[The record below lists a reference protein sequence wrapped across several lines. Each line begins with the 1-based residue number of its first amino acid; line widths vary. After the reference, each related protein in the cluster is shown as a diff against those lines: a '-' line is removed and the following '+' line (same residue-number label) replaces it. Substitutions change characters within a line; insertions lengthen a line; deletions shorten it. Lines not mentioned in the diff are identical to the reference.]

1 MTAPER
7 FYQFMEYKHFR
18 PRWVE
23 LECGLSNGYLGK
35 QRKNKGSFGG
45 GILLRIEKRFPE
57 LNITWLLSGEG
68 KMLNATYDEVKMKTI
83 NTVEEESVSY
93 GLVMHEYVPLL
104 KQQISQLE
112 AALVDK
118 QKLIEI
124 LERQIQIEKK
134 YFIKKVALSG
144 NNIYL
149 CYEY

>member
-7 FYQFMEYKHFR
+7 FYQFMEHKRFR

-23 LECGLSNGYLGK
+23 MECGLSNGYLGK

-68 KMLNATYDEVKMKTI
+68 EMLNATYRDVKTETF
-83 NTVEEESVSY
+83 NTVEEESATY
-93 GLVMHEYVPLL
+93 GLVMRELVPLL

-112 AALVDK
+112 AALMDK

-124 LERQIQIEKK
+124 LEHR
-134 YFIKKVALSG
+134 IK
-144 NNIYL
+144 
-149 CYEY
+149 ED

>member
-7 FYQFMEYKHFR
+7 FYQFMEYKRFR

-23 LECGLSNGYLGK
+23 MECGLSNGYLGK

-68 KMLNATYDEVKMKTI
+68 EMLNATYRDVKTETF
-83 NTVEEESVSY
+83 NTVEEESATY
-93 GLVMHEYVPLL
+93 GLVMRELVPLL

-112 AALVDK
+112 AALTDK

-124 LERQIQIEKK
+124 LEHR
-134 YFIKKVALSG
+134 IK
-144 NNIYL
+144 
-149 CYEY
+149 ED